1 MTECR
6 RCGGKAQLYLCQRC
20 TTTLQ
25 RTLTD
30 LPWWLNRLTEA
41 AVGQTR
47 MSDNAGR
54 KSAARR
60 DLDGETPLAACIE
73 PFPDTSETDLER
85 ARRQRQRV
93 ALAHALA
100 AGGINARASELL
112 GQIADSLAYWV
123 KELCDSRGVDYTP
136 PVMASERLTALGTA
150 HAAWMARHVGAIA
163 ASELAEDICGDVE
176 GHLDDIVRIVNRP
189 VPIRTLGKCP
199 TWIDGRDG
207 QPGQPCGRQLRAP
220 AEDSEVYCAR
230 CKATHSVNRLLLAR
244 FAEAERELLTFD
256 RLCKVNRMQPEGF
269 QVPLRT
275 LQQWRKT
282 GALPPRG
289 WMRPGGLR
297 GIAWHGD
304 DDQPLYLWA
313 DVRMLRSKRPQADT
327 TGAAAHKTRR

>member
-6 RCGGKAQLYLCQRC
+6 RCGGKAQLFLCPRC
-20 TTTLQ
+20 TSSLQ

-60 DLDGETPLAACIE
+60 DLDGEQPLAACIE
-73 PFPDTSETDLER
+73 PFPDGSETDLDR
-85 ARRQRQRV
+85 ARRQRQRA

-123 KELCDSRGVDYTP
+123 KELCDSRSVDYTP

-189 VPIRTLGKCP
+189 VPIRVFRCP
-199 TWIDGRDG
+199 TWISDAH
-207 QPGQPCGRQLRAP
+207 CGTR
-220 AEDSEVYCAR
+220 
-230 CKATHSVNRLLLAR
+230 
-244 FAEAERELLTFD
+244 
-256 RLCKVNRMQPEGF
+256 
-269 QVPLRT
+269 LRT
-275 LQQWRKT
+275 PADELEVHCKRCGITHNVHRLMLALMDDLSHQSFTVDELIAAMRKVPESYRVPERTLRRWRST
-282 GALPPRG
+282 GKLAPSGWRG
-289 WMRPGGLR
+289 ETPEY
-297 GIAWHGD
+297 A
-304 DDQPLYLWA
+304 WA
-313 DVRMLRSKRPQADT
+313 DVQKLKTADRRDSPTRMENR
-327 TGAAAHKTRR
+327 

>member
-6 RCGGKAQLYLCQRC
+6 RCGAKAQLFLCPRC

-25 RTLTD
+25 RTLDD
-30 LPWWLNRLTEA
+30 LPWWLDRLTEA

-60 DLDGETPLAACIE
+60 DLDGEQPLAACIE
-73 PFPDTSETDLER
+73 PFPDPSETDLER

-112 GQIADSLAYWV
+112 GHIADSLAYWV
-123 KELCDSRGVDYTP
+123 KELCDSRGVAYTP
-136 PVMASERLTALGTA
+136 PVKASERLTALGTA

-189 VPIRTLGKCP
+189 VPIRVFRCP
-199 TWIDGRDG
+199 TWITKPSG
-207 QPGQPCGRQLRAP
+207 GQPCDTRLRTP
-220 AEDSEVYCAR
+220 ADELEVHCKR
-230 CKATHSVNRLLLAR
+230 CGITHNVHRLMLALMDDLSHQSFTVDELLAAMR
-244 FAEAERELLTFD
+244 
-256 RLCKVNRMQPEGF
+256 KVPESYR
-269 QVPLRT
+269 VPERT
-275 LQQWRKT
+275 LRRWRST
-282 GALPPRG
+282 GKLAPSGWRG
-289 WMRPGGLR
+289 ETPEY
-297 GIAWHGD
+297 A
-304 DDQPLYLWA
+304 WA
-313 DVRMLRSKRPQADT
+313 DVQKLKTADRRDSPTRMENR
-327 TGAAAHKTRR
+327 

>member
-6 RCGGKAQLYLCQRC
+6 RCGGKAQLFLCPRC
-20 TTTLQ
+20 TSSLQ

-60 DLDGETPLAACIE
+60 DLDGEQPLAACIE
-73 PFPDTSETDLER
+73 PFPDGSETDLDR
-85 ARRQRQRV
+85 ARRQRQRA

-123 KELCDSRGVDYTP
+123 KELCDSRSVDYTP

-189 VPIRTLGKCP
+189 VPIRVFRCP
-199 TWIDGRDG
+199 TWISDAH
-207 QPGQPCGRQLRAP
+207 CGTRLRTP
-220 AEDSEVYCAR
+220 ADELEVHCKR
-230 CKATHSVNRLLLAR
+230 CGITHNVHRLMLALMDDLSHQSFTVDELLAAMR
-244 FAEAERELLTFD
+244 
-256 RLCKVNRMQPEGF
+256 KVPESYR
-269 QVPLRT
+269 VPERT
-275 LQQWRKT
+275 LRRWRST
-282 GALPPRG
+282 GKLAPSGWRG
-289 WMRPGGLR
+289 ETPEY
-297 GIAWHGD
+297 A
-304 DDQPLYLWA
+304 WA
-313 DVRMLRSKRPQADT
+313 DVQKLKTADRRDSPTRMENR
-327 TGAAAHKTRR
+327 

>member
-6 RCGGKAQLYLCQRC
+6 RCGGKAQLFLCPRC
-20 TTTLQ
+20 TSSLQ

-60 DLDGETPLAACIE
+60 DLDGEQPLAACIE
-73 PFPDTSETDLER
+73 PFPDGSETDLDR
-85 ARRQRQRV
+85 ARRQRQRA

-123 KELCDSRGVDYTP
+123 KELCDSRSVDYTP
-136 PVMASERLTALGTA
+136 PVKASERLTALGTA

-189 VPIRTLGKCP
+189 VPIRVFRCP
-199 TWIDGRDG
+199 TWISDAH
-207 QPGQPCGRQLRAP
+207 CGTRLRTP
-220 AEDSEVYCAR
+220 ADELEVHCKR
-230 CKATHSVNRLLLAR
+230 CGITHNVHRLMLALMDDLSHQSFTVDELLAAMR
-244 FAEAERELLTFD
+244 
-256 RLCKVNRMQPEGF
+256 KVPESYR
-269 QVPLRT
+269 VPERT
-275 LQQWRKT
+275 LRRWRST
-282 GALPPRG
+282 GKLAPSGWRG
-289 WMRPGGLR
+289 ETPEY
-297 GIAWHGD
+297 A
-304 DDQPLYLWA
+304 WA
-313 DVRMLRSKRPQADT
+313 DVQKLKTADRRDSPTRMENR
-327 TGAAAHKTRR
+327 

>member
-6 RCGGKAQLYLCQRC
+6 RCGGKAQLFLCPRC
-20 TTTLQ
+20 TSSLQ

-60 DLDGETPLAACIE
+60 DLDGEQPLAACIE
-73 PFPDTSETDLER
+73 PFPDGSETDLDR
-85 ARRQRQRV
+85 ARRQRQRA

-123 KELCDSRGVDYTP
+123 KELCDSRSVDYTP

-189 VPIRTLGKCP
+189 VPIRVFRCP
-199 TWIDGRDG
+199 TWISDAH
-207 QPGQPCGRQLRAP
+207 CGTRLRTPADELEVHCKRCGITHNVHRLMLALMDDLSHQSFTVDELLAAMRKVP
-220 AEDSEVYCAR
+220 AEYRVSERTLRRWRRDQLLQPAGWRRGGPDGPSFTTIDSEA
-230 CKATHSVNRLLLAR
+230 
-244 FAEAERELLTFD
+244 D
-256 RLCKVNRMQPEGF
+256 IPEY
-269 QVPLRT
+269 
-275 LQQWRKT
+275 
-282 GALPPRG
+282 A
-289 WMRPGGLR
+289 
-297 GIAWHGD
+297 
-304 DDQPLYLWA
+304 WA
-313 DVRMLRSKRPQADT
+313 DVQRLRAMD
-327 TGAAAHKTRR
+327 RRERKENAQ

>member
-6 RCGGKAQLYLCQRC
+6 RCGAKAQLFLCPRC

-25 RTLTD
+25 RTLDD
-30 LPWWLNRLTEA
+30 LPWWLDRLTEA

-73 PFPDTSETDLER
+73 PFPDPSETDLER
-85 ARRQRQRV
+85 ARRQRQRA

-100 AGGINARASELL
+100 AGGINARASERL

-123 KELCDSRGVDYTP
+123 KELCDSRGVAYTP
-136 PVMASERLTALGTA
+136 PVKASERLTALGTA

-189 VPIRTLGKCP
+189 VPIRVFRCP
-199 TWIDGRDG
+199 TWITKPTG
-207 QPGQPCGRQLRAP
+207 GQPCDTRLRTP
-220 AEDSEVYCAR
+220 ADELEVHCKR
-230 CKATHSVNRLLLAR
+230 CGITHNVHRLMLALMDDLSHQSFTVDELLAAMR
-244 FAEAERELLTFD
+244 
-256 RLCKVNRMQPEGF
+256 KVPESYR
-269 QVPLRT
+269 VPERT
-275 LQQWRKT
+275 LRRWRSSGKLAPS
-282 GALPPRG
+282 GWRG
-289 WMRPGGLR
+289 ETPEY
-297 GIAWHGD
+297 A
-304 DDQPLYLWA
+304 WA
-313 DVRMLRSKRPQADT
+313 DVQKLKTADRRDSPTRMENR
-327 TGAAAHKTRR
+327 

>member
-6 RCGGKAQLYLCQRC
+6 RCGGKAQLFLCPRC
-20 TTTLQ
+20 TSSLQ

-60 DLDGETPLAACIE
+60 DLDGEQPLAACIE
-73 PFPDTSETDLER
+73 PFPDGSETDLDR
-85 ARRQRQRV
+85 ARRQRQRA

-123 KELCDSRGVDYTP
+123 KELCDSRGVAYTP
-136 PVMASERLTALGTA
+136 PVKASERLTALGTA

-176 GHLDDIVRIVNRP
+176 GHLDDIVRVVNRP
-189 VPIRTLGKCP
+189 VPIRVFRCP
-199 TWIDGRDG
+199 TWITKPTG
-207 QPGQPCGRQLRAP
+207 GQPCDTRLRTP
-220 AEDSEVYCAR
+220 ADELEVHCKR
-230 CKATHSVNRLLLAR
+230 CGITHNVHRLMLALMDDLSHQSFTVDELLAAMR
-244 FAEAERELLTFD
+244 
-256 RLCKVNRMQPEGF
+256 KVPESYR
-269 QVPLRT
+269 VPERT
-275 LQQWRKT
+275 LRRWRST
-282 GALPPRG
+282 GKLAPSGWRG
-289 WMRPGGLR
+289 ETPEY
-297 GIAWHGD
+297 A
-304 DDQPLYLWA
+304 WA
-313 DVRMLRSKRPQADT
+313 DVQKLKTADRRDSPTRMENR
-327 TGAAAHKTRR
+327 

>member
-6 RCGGKAQLYLCQRC
+6 RCGAKAQLFLCPRC

-25 RTLTD
+25 RTLDD

-60 DLDGETPLAACIE
+60 DLDGEQPLAACIE
-73 PFPDTSETDLER
+73 PFPDPSETDLER

-112 GQIADSLAYWV
+112 GEIADSLAYWV
-123 KELCDSRGVDYTP
+123 KELCDSRGVAYTP
-136 PVMASERLTALGTA
+136 PVKASERLTALGTA

-176 GHLDDIVRIVNRP
+176 GHLDDIVRVVNRP
-189 VPIRTLGKCP
+189 VPIRVFRCP
-199 TWIDGRDG
+199 TWITKPTG
-207 QPGQPCGRQLRAP
+207 GQPCDTRLRTPADELEVHCKRCGITHNVHRLMLALMDDLSHQSFTVDELLAAMRKVP
-220 AEDSEVYCAR
+220 AEYRVSERTLRRWRRDQLLQPAGWRRGGPDGPSFTTIDSEA
-230 CKATHSVNRLLLAR
+230 
-244 FAEAERELLTFD
+244 D
-256 RLCKVNRMQPEGF
+256 IPEY
-269 QVPLRT
+269 
-275 LQQWRKT
+275 
-282 GALPPRG
+282 A
-289 WMRPGGLR
+289 
-297 GIAWHGD
+297 
-304 DDQPLYLWA
+304 WA
-313 DVRMLRSKRPQADT
+313 DVQRLRAMD
-327 TGAAAHKTRR
+327 RRERKENAQ